1 MIDPTL
7 EDDLAVQ
14 RKRRHRWISILVI
27 LGLIALGDGVWW
39 LTHRTTETGA
49 AGQGAGPGGGP
60 GGPGGPG
67 GGRRGGVATTVG
79 IAVAETAD
87 MPVMLEAL
95 GTVTPIA
102 TTTVVPQVSGTI
114 LKVLYR
120 EGQLVKAGD
129 VLVTIDPKSYEIARM
144 QAEGNLQR
152 DQANLESAHLTL
164 TRYQTLLKQDS
175 IAGQDADTQAA
186 LVKQLEGTVV
196 TDRAA
201 LNAAKLNLSYTN
213 ITAPISGRLGLRV
226 VDVGNYVTAGTAT
239 GVAVITVMDPIDVE
253 FSLPQDLI
261 PSLMKRLVV
270 DKATLPTTALDRTR
284 VNTLATGHFLTLDN
298 RVDTTTGTVKGK
310 AQFSNKEATLFPN
323 QFVNVRIQADTLK
336 NVVVVPAG
344 AVRQGASGQFVYV
357 LDTENSTVSMR
368 TIKTGQADGD
378 RIVVKEGLQSGETV
392 ITEGADRLK
401 EGAKVKMPAAK
412 PAAAAGGDKPKQHKK
427 KHPTPQP

>member
-1 MIDPTL
+1 
-7 EDDLAVQ
+7 
-14 RKRRHRWISILVI
+14 
-27 LGLIALGDGVWW
+27 
-39 LTHRTTETGA
+39 
-49 AGQGAGPGGGP
+49 
-60 GGPGGPG
+60 
-67 GGRRGGVATTVG
+67 
-79 IAVAETAD
+79 
-87 MPVMLEAL
+87 
-95 GTVTPIA
+95 
-102 TTTVVPQVSGTI
+102 
-114 LKVLYR
+114 VLFR
-120 EGQLVKAGD
+120 EGQWVKAGE
-129 VLVTIDPKSYEIARM
+129 VLATIDPKPFEIARM
-144 QAEGNLQR
+144 QAEGALQR

-196 TDRAA
+196 TDKAA
-201 LNAAKLNLSYTN
+201 LNTAKLNLSYTN

-270 DKATLPTTALDRTR
+270 DKATLPAIALDRTR
-284 VNTLATGHFLTLDN
+284 VNSLATGHFLTLDN
-298 RVDTTTGTVKGK
+298 RVDTTTGTVKAK

-336 NVVVVPAG
+336 NVVIVPAG

-368 TIKTGQADGD
+368 PIKTGQADGD
-378 RIVVKEGLQSGETV
+378 RIVEKQGLQSGETV

-412 PAAAAGGDKPKQHKK
+412 PAGAAAGEDKPRQHKK